1 MEDYLSALMDKSLE
15 KIEYLDVRICTY
27 ENNVIRSVNGITKD
41 LINSKESGVGVRAF
55 KNGTWGYTC
64 SNNVSKESI
73 EDLIKKVTKL
83 AIILENKSKIKFK
96 LNPPKTITD
105 SWKHPQKKDIKDISI
120 EEKINYVN
128 NIYKQSKDFDKRIFN
143 SNILYF
149 DSLKHEKILN
159 SLGLCIDLESSHI
172 RSVTSNYA
180 SEGEKKQYA
189 LESIGGIGGW
199 EILEEEKAQNL
210 GTLSS
215 QQAIKLLKAKNLK
228 AGNFPTI
235 LDPTLAGLF
244 VHEAFG
250 HCCEADAIING
261 ESVLENKIGELV
273 GSEIINIIDEPTING
288 LYGSYKY
295 DSEGVLA
302 KKTYLVKN
310 GVLNSYLH
318 SLETASRMNLEEST
332 GNARAQGYLSL
343 PIIRMSNTYIPIG
356 EWSVE
361 EMAEEIKNGI
371 YAGKWKYG
379 YVDPTK
385 GQFQFKCAEAY
396 EIKNGE
402 IQEDQIFT
410 DTALSGMTLEV
421 LHNITGIGKDI
432 DFSPGTCG
440 KDGQGMTVTD
450 GSGQLL
456 IPKGIIF
463 GGLAWAI

>member
-1 MEDYLSALMDKSLE
+1 MENGLDKV
-15 KIEYLDVRICTY
+15 EYMDVRICSY
-27 ENNVIRSVNGITKD
+27 ENNVIRLINGISKD
-41 LINSKESGVGVRAF
+41 LINSNESGIGIRAF

-73 EDLIKKVTKL
+73 EDLIKQAIKL
-83 AIILENKSKIKFK
+83 TVALESKSKIKFK
-96 LNPPKTITD
+96 LNPPKSKTD
-105 SWKHPQKKDIKDISI
+105 SWKLPQKKDIRDISI
-120 EEKINYVN
+120 EEKMDYVK

-143 SNILYF
+143 SNTLYF
-149 DSLKHEKILN
+149 DSVKQEKILN
-159 SLGLCIDLESSHI
+159 SSGLRIELETSYV
-172 RSVTSNYA
+172 RNVTSNYA
-180 SEGEKKQYA
+180 SDGNKKQYA
-189 LESIGGIGGW
+189 LVSIGGVGGW
-199 EILEEEKAQNL
+199 EISQENKAQNL
-210 GTLSS
+210 GTLASK
-215 QQAIKLLKAKNLK
+215 QAIKLLSAKNLK
-228 AGNFPTI
+228 AGNFPAI
-235 LDPTLAGLF
+235 LDPTLSGLF

-250 HCCEADAIING
+250 HCCEADAVING
-261 ESVLENKIGELV
+261 ESVLENKIGEVV
-273 GSEIINIIDEPTING
+273 GSEIVNIIDDPTIDG

-302 KKTYLVKN
+302 KKKYLVKN

-332 GNARAQGYLSL
+332 GNARAQGYLSS
-343 PIIRMSNTYIPIG
+343 PIIRMSNTYIPAG
-356 EWSVE
+356 EWSLE
-361 EMAEEIKNGI
+361 EMAEEIKNGV

-379 YVDPTK
+379 YVDPAK

-402 IQEDQIFT
+402 ILEDQIFT
-410 DTALSGMTLEV
+410 DTALSGITLEV

-440 KDGQGMTVTD
+440 KSGQGMTVTD

-463 GGLAWAI
+463 GGLA